1 MDKLIEIYNN
11 WYKIEREIK
20 RAKEGRE
27 KQERKKPTKQHPI
40 IRLFENKKKTSSN
53 IPMHTFQIDETIKS
67 NVTRNDFE
75 LNSVYHLK

>member
-1 MDKLIEIYNN
+1 MSKTITSELMDKLIEIYNN

-40 IRLFENKKKTSSN
+40 IRLFENKKKQVATSQC
-53 IPMHTFQIDETIKS
+53 IHFKLMKQ
-67 NVTRNDFE
+67 
-75 LNSVYHLK
+75 